1 VIVSNWD
8 DPLDPA
14 KDEAFAALFRPD
26 EPDEPVSA
34 PAYQSPGHERTTATH
49 DDSVA
54 IEHVAD
60 EPFAAERIVAKDE
73 MVEVAEPAAVVNE
86 PVAARQP
93 GAPAAPAEPA
103 APRELS
109 DTGRLFRSSRAESS
123 TAIIAV
129 RPEQA
134 SKLRTL
140 TPPAASA
147 APAVARS
154 SDVGPI
160 SINSSVAPAAA
171 LLPAVAFE
179 AEGKR
184 TSRRELP
191 RIPSISEGLTSM
203 AAYLFVIVVT
213 LVAGL
218 IDAFAFGEGLGAF
231 TGIFLLIATVIAALR
246 VQAQDAIVPVLA
258 APIAMLIAALTVGQ
272 LNLGNAGTSL
282 TSRAVAFFFTFA
294 DNWLWIFA
302 SVIVALIIMVVRRSR
317 SRG

>member
-1 VIVSNWD
+1 MSNWD

-26 EPDEPVSA
+26 EADEPVST
-34 PAYQSPGHERTTATH
+34 PASESPARGYESPAVAYE
-49 DDSVA
+49 DSVA
-54 IEHVAD
+54 IERIAD
-60 EPFAAERIVAKDE
+60 EPSASERVVSADEVIEAVASAEVFNE
-73 MVEVAEPAAVVNE
+73 AVV
-86 PVAARQP
+86 ARQP
-93 GAPAAPAEPA
+93 VTPPAPAEPA

-123 TAIIAV
+123 SAIVAI

-140 TPPAASA
+140 TPPATSA

-154 SDVGPI
+154 VDAGPI
-160 SINSSVAPAAA
+160 SINSSAAPASA
-171 LLPAVAFE
+171 LLPPVDFE

-203 AAYLFVIVVT
+203 AAYLFVIIVT

-218 IDAFAFGEGLGAF
+218 VDAFAFGEGLGAF

-246 VQAQDAIVPVLA
+246 VQAQDAIVAVLA

-317 SRG
+317 R